1 VARSSQSQD
10 EAVGQSRMRAKELTR
25 RRLRNSANSQKILKI
40 CANRTT
46 RSGYGFSMK
55 RFLIFTI
62 IGPLIGI
69 IGMTLISFWAA
80 GMTPEAILLVLVPIA
95 YIGRYFIV
103 ITSLLAWT
111 SDLVLIHL
119 EVKLPV
125 RMATIAGVLAVLAA
139 GLERMSLLL
148 VVIAAMIGTIGAFC
162 VWLSAR
168 LGAVGQNETHRTG
181 SMAGNP
187 VRQVRAFLA

>member
-1 VARSSQSQD
+1 
-10 EAVGQSRMRAKELTR
+10 M
-25 RRLRNSANSQKILKI
+25 
-40 CANRTT
+40 T
-46 RSGYGFSMK
+46 RSGYDFCMK

-62 IGPLIGI
+62 IGPLIDI
-69 IGMTLISFWAA
+69 IGMALISFWAS
-80 GMTPEAILLVLVPIA
+80 GITPEAILLLLVPIA

-103 ITSLLAWT
+103 TTSLLAWT
-111 SDLVLIHL
+111 SDLVLIHW

-125 RMATIAGVLAVLAA
+125 RMITIGGVLAVLTA

-168 LGAVGQNETHRTG
+168 LMPLRRGNLANAPETC
-181 SMAGNP
+181 
-187 VRQVRAFLA
+187 